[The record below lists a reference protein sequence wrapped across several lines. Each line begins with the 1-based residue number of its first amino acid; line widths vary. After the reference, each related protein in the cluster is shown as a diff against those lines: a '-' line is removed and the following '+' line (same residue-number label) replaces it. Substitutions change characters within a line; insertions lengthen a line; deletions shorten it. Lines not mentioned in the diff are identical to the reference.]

1 MEDLLYENMY
11 DLEYDDEE
19 QDALESDDMESLFY
33 FMEAVKDL
41 EEN

>member
-11 DLEYDDEE
+11 DLEYDDDEA
-19 QDALESDDMESLFY
+19 DALESDDMESLFY

-41 EEN
+41 EEH